1 MVRND
6 IELSRVR
13 SPRVLDASASS
24 VESMD
29 YSGGV
34 PSTDGIVLNQTVFA
48 LIVFGVGLAIGLA
61 FAMPGIIKER
71 KVDGLNE
78 RERRNVTITAEHRR

>member
-1 MVRND
+1 
-6 IELSRVR
+6 
-13 SPRVLDASASS
+13 
-24 VESMD
+24 MD

-61 FAMPGIIKER
+61 FAMLVLSKKGRILE
-71 KVDGLNE
+71 
-78 RERRNVTITAEHRR
+78 

>member
-29 YSGGV
+29 FSGGV

-61 FAMPGIIKER
+61 FAMLVLSKKGR
-71 KVDGLNE
+71 LMD
-78 RERRNVTITAEHRR
+78 